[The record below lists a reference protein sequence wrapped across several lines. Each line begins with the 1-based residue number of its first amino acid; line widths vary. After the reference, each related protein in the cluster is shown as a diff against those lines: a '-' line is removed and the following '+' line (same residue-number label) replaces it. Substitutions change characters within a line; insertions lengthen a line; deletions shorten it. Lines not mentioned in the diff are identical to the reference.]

1 MPWFSTPLSMELL
14 RVYMNS
20 RAYGIWRCVVGAKE
34 LRVKEVGASSKQGI
48 YFYDVD
54 SDTWVYQPSEDPD
67 PFIPREDGYYVMY
80 FDNTKCPACR
90 RYDIY
95 WYSFIRRRAKELK
108 DFRFVIILCGWFAK
122 DCESP
127 KAAATFTAFDVHAS
141 PTTYLVHVKNGE
153 VRYKERYEGVL
164 TDSELEKA
172 VPTFRERAEKA
183 ERGEPVEKPIKEED
197 TLLKLLKKLLQE
209 ASKGGAQG

>member
-1 MPWFSTPLSMELL
+1 M
-14 RVYMNS
+14 
-20 RAYGIWRCVVGAKE
+20 GDKG
-34 LRVKEVGASSKQGI
+34 LRVKEVGASSRQGI
-48 YFYDVD
+48 YFYNPSNDV
-54 SDTWVYQPSEDPD
+54 WIYQPSEDPE
-67 PFIPREDGYYVMY
+67 PFMPKEDGYYVIY

-95 WYSFIRRRAKELK
+95 WYSFLRRRAKELAGY
-108 DFRFVIILCGWFAK
+108 RFVIVLCGWFAR

-141 PTTYLVHVKNGE
+141 PTTYLIHVKDGE
-153 VRYKERYEGVL
+153 VKYKEKYEGVL

-172 VPTFRERAEKA
+172 VPTFRKRAEKA

-209 ASKGGAQG
+209 VSKSGAKG